1 MCRKEVVAVQ
11 RLHEALQK
19 AHSFGIA
26 SAVGSIIKGAGDTC
40 WTGAMADNLS
50 VTLVNNPEN
59 NATVDIIRCMSS
71 RISDNVEDV
80 DDWAANT

>member
-1 MCRKEVVAVQ
+1 MKHYKKRT
-11 RLHEALQK
+11 ALELLRQLCT
-19 AHSFGIA
+19 
-26 SAVGSIIKGAGDTC
+26 VGSIIKGAGDTC